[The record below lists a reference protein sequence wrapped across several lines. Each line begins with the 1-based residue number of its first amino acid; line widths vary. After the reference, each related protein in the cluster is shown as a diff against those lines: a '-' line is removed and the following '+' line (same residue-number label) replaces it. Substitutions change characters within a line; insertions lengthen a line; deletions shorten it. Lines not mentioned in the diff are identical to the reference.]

1 MAVFDNELDAKK
13 AIMKLISVF
22 TKNVEG
28 LDRVE
33 LDNFVMY
40 APPQDT
46 YYAGYVFYVN
56 KDSIDQETAERIHGL
71 KHHLN
76 DTIKKYLGVT
86 LIANSSEIKTLNSTI
101 K

>member
-1 MAVFDNELDAKK
+1 MAVFNNELDAKK

-56 KDSIDQETAERIHGL
+56 KDSIDRETANRIHGL
-71 KHHLN
+71 KHRLN
-76 DTIKKYLGVT
+76 DAIKKYLGVT
-86 LIANSSEIKTLNSTI
+86 LKADRSEIKTLSSTI